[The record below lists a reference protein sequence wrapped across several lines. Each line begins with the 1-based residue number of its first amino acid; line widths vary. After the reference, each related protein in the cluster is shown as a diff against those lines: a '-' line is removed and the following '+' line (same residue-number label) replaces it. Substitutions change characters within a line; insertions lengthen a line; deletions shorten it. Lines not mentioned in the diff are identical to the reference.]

1 MQTFLRWSA
10 YGLRKS
16 AMSEAN
22 MKTFKQ
28 KKDELAELED
38 KLGHS
43 NMAVFTAYAKVG
55 EKGLS
60 VGKMREL
67 KKSLSSVGAKYF
79 VAKKSLIDKAIK
91 DCKIP
96 DVDVFKF
103 DGSLG
108 MAFGTGDEALTAK
121 TLSVFARGNTSL
133 KLYGAIMGQNFT
145 PTPLSGVSGHERT
158 ITPVRVWGFINA
170 SRFSELAKLPSREV
184 MIARTLGMLQY
195 PITGLITTLQGNIH
209 KFLLTLKAI
218 EQNKS

>member
-1 MQTFLRWSA
+1 
-10 YGLRKS
+10 
-16 AMSEAN
+16 MSKAN

-28 KKDELAELED
+28 KKDELAELSE
-38 KLGHS
+38 KLDHA

-91 DCKIP
+91 NNKIP

-108 MAFGTGDEALTAK
+108 IAFGTGDEALTAK

-145 PTPLSGVSGHERT
+145 PTPLSGTEGQGRAT
-158 ITPVRVWGFINA
+158 TPVRVWGFINA
-170 SRFSELAKLPSREV
+170 GRFLELAKLPSREV
-184 MIARTLGMLQY
+184 MIARTLGMIQY
-195 PITGLITTLQGNIH
+195 PITGLVNVLQGNIR
-209 KFLLTLKAI
+209 KFLLTLRAI
-218 EQNKS
+218 ESKK